1 MNGTNLVEVALNTTQ
16 PKKNT
21 LNLKYPKSSP
31 GSVYGCRVD
40 WEGVQGIMLAAWLWT
55 TVGNVFG
62 EYNSHWVLKTCFV
75 DLEKK
80 SNRIVAA
87 TKD

>member
-1 MNGTNLVEVALNTTQ
+1 MCPSEWSDISNTRVYIMNGTNLVEVALNTTQ

-40 WEGVQGIMLAAWLWT
+40 WEGVQGIMLAA
-55 TVGNVFG
+55 
-62 EYNSHWVLKTCFV
+62 
-75 DLEKK
+75 
-80 SNRIVAA
+80 
-87 TKD
+87 